1 MAEQEELDLAKVQE
15 FIKGQVETYAKEV
28 FATQAPQVQ
37 PQVHQGA
44 ISAEEQAR
52 RQLQE
57 VLTPFIKPGL
67 DAANLQSADTRDY
80 VDFYS
85 DPAVRSEK
93 ETVEKMFDELK
104 NNGRPLPRRDIYDYL
119 QGKLYR
125 ENPEEFNKKVSERKK
140 QQLDAASGSID
151 MGAGALDRARNDPV
165 WSNVKNMS
173 LEDLE
178 KALDGVTF

>member
-1 MAEQEELDLAKVQE
+1 MAEQNEELDLAKVQE
-15 FIKGQVETYAKEV
+15 FIKGQVETYAREV
-28 FATQAPQVQ
+28 FATQAPPAQQQ
-37 PQVHQGA
+37 PQT
-44 ISAEEQAR
+44 ISAEDQAR
-52 RQLQE
+52 QQLQAAI
-57 VLTPFIKPGL
+57 TPFIKPGL
-67 DAANLQSADTRDY
+67 DAAQLQAADTRDY

-140 QQLDAASGSID
+140 QQLDSAAGSVD
-151 MGAGALDRARNDPV
+151 MGAGALDRARSDPV